1 MYDAYPKVKVVTA
14 WVDEK
19 LNEQKYIVPGLGG
32 EYLLFRY
39 HFLLPGGSSVTD
51 VRRFASLLSTL
62 NYRFRR
68 SLLHIELISA
78 LEIINIAFIS
88 GRIPSETQFDA
99 VHEGF

>member
-32 EYLLFRY
+32 EFFKL
-39 HFLLPGGSSVTD
+39 LLPSRFFLAVTD
-51 VRRFASLLSTL
+51 ERCFATL
-62 NYRFRR
+62 PHILVCRLRR
-68 SLLHIELISA
+68 SLLHIELMSA
-78 LEIINIAFIS
+78 LEIINIAFVS

-99 VHEGF
+99 IHEGF